1 MKVARVQAMTAK
13 TTSREKNKRP
23 RLVSLTKNLGG
34 MASLISF
41 KDLQE
46 RNGYIERDLFEN
58 ELERTMAWA
67 YMQEVHLRYIL
78 YRMTYPLSN
87 MQKKT
92 KDESNGKFA
101 LTYSTRPS
109 TF

>member
-1 MKVARVQAMTAK
+1 M
-13 TTSREKNKRP
+13 
-23 RLVSLTKNLGG
+23 G
-34 MASLISF
+34 
-41 KDLQE
+41 
-46 RNGYIERDLFEN
+46 
-58 ELERTMAWA
+58 
-67 YMQEVHLRYIL
+67 EVHLRYIL
-78 YRMTYPLSN
+78 YRMTNPLSN